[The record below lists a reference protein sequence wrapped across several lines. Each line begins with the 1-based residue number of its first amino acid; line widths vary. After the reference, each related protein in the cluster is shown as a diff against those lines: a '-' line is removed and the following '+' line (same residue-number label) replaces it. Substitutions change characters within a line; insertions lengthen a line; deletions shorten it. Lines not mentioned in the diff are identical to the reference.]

1 MPYQATAINPR
12 MIAGMFAPNT
22 PNEIRDAT
30 GYGVPV
36 ACDGRATRL
45 HRKYTIVIPT
55 NNAISTCHAANPN
68 ANRLPAVT
76 YPPTLCTSDIQ
87 NAKKLYDFHVCFF
100 SGARSSFVNR
110 GAYPG
115 LITPAPAACSGVMSC
130 SETCRWLS
138 WLVFSIMLSP
148 GDSSGAP
155 ATGGHMRRH
164 CCSGDGR
171 LKSESICL
179 HMSIHRSAPT
189 RQDIS
194 APAAEI

>member
-12 MIAGMFAPNT
+12 MIAGMFAPST

-55 NNAISTCHAANPN
+55 NNAISTCHAARPN
-68 ANRLPAVT
+68 ANNDPAVT

-87 NAKKLYDFHVCFF
+87 NAKKLYDVHVCLR

-115 LITPAPAACSGVMSC
+115 LITPAPARWWCSPVSTRTSPSGWAPPGAGDDVVSVMGVAPDRRREPRRNAKSVGAQA
-130 SETCRWLS
+130 SSPDARRGSLCRRE
-138 WLVFSIMLSP
+138 P
-148 GDSSGAP
+148 G
-155 ATGGHMRRH
+155 T
-164 CCSGDGR
+164 
-171 LKSESICL
+171 
-179 HMSIHRSAPT
+179 
-189 RQDIS
+189 
-194 APAAEI
+194 